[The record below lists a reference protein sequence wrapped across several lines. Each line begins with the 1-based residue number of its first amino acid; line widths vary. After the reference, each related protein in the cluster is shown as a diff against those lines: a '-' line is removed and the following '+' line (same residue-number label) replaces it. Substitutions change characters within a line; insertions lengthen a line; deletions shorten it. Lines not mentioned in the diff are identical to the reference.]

1 MTVMVFR
8 ITTLLVTLGY
18 GVFVA
23 SCSPGADVLSL
34 KHPTLSPA
42 EQTAVRNAC
51 ALEAQGRLGSAPP
64 ASSPAPCREDGDASA
79 RDRCRAQADLA
90 LVAEARYVRRLDS
103 ETAACLRAKGF
114 VD

>member
-1 MTVMVFR
+1 MTVMIVR
-8 ITTLLVTLGY
+8 ITTLLVTFGY

-23 SCSPGADVLSL
+23 SCSPGTDVLSL

-42 EQTAVRNAC
+42 EQAATRNAC
-51 ALEAQGRLGSAPP
+51 RLEAQGQLGLAPP
-64 ASSPAPCREDGDASA
+64 SSSPAPCREDGDVSA

-114 VD
+114 RD